1 MVKLEWSS
9 PVRKAGDRL
18 LPLIPNE
25 IYLEILIYFKPVV
38 SESWSLDALAPESSR
53 HTDSRNLAL
62 VCRFF
67 SSIMIPWLYEHLV
80 FTRGTRREHSYLPL
94 CRNILGGNETA
105 MLLAE
110 HVKKCSI
117 RSWGSDGDDST
128 AKWAAKE
135 MISIYF
141 DAMKNMKS
149 LRALTLLNCAIT
161 PSMLKKLKDIPNL
174 TNLTIDTCKL
184 ANNVQEKHLR
194 NIRTLKLKSFS
205 FHSLTLNDIAGVGQI
220 FPHIDLDSLL
230 ELEATHTLFFD
241 EIQLPSHPIP
251 LESLDVDMITNP
263 LHVETLLRHTPFL
276 KKLRLCIPSKST
288 PNTKL
293 KLLPD
298 ALPLLEEISAPLD
311 ALQNII
317 PGRPISSI
325 TINNPLGRYYPTMG
339 TAEVE
344 LFKQSAGVISY
355 LKISLQFYLALPLAD
370 HFPNVQVLFVQIWN
384 YDGPTNIP
392 WPETPVVDMLNYFV
406 NSRPCFPH
414 LRSLELEINRATMF
428 YEFFDL
434 KTQHEWITEILLP
447 KFPLLHRVQFS
458 AYFFWT
464 YSPSENKWVPST
476 PDASVIAVA
485 LHALPTASGFVDY
498 DGCIEAAV
506 RKCEGIRFL

>member
-1 MVKLEWSS
+1 MAKLEWSS
-9 PVRKAGDRL
+9 PVRKAGDKL

-25 IYLEILIYFKPVV
+25 IYLEILIYFQPVA
-38 SESWSLDALAPESSR
+38 SESWSLDTLAPESSR

-80 FTRGTRREHSYLPL
+80 FTKDTRREYSYLPL
-94 CRNILGGNETA
+94 CRNILDGNETA
-105 MLLAE
+105 LLLAE
-110 HVKKCSI
+110 HVKKCSV
-117 RSWGSDGDDST
+117 RSWKSHQGSDGDD
-128 AKWAAKE
+128 WATKE
-135 MISIYF
+135 MVSMYF

-149 LRALTLLNCAIT
+149 LRALTLLDCAIT

-174 TNLTIDTCKL
+174 TGLTIDTCEL
-184 ANNVQEKHLR
+184 VNNVQEKHLR

-205 FHSLTLNDIAGVGQI
+205 FHKLTPSDIAGVEQI
-220 FPHIDLDSLL
+220 FPYVDLDSLL
-230 ELEATHTLFFD
+230 ELEATNTLFFD
-241 EIQLPSHPIP
+241 EMQLPSHPIP
-251 LESLDVDMITNP
+251 LESLDVDMVTNP
-263 LHVETLLRHTPFL
+263 THVETLLCHTPFL
-276 KKLRLCIPSKST
+276 KKLRLCIASRST
-288 PNTKL
+288 RNTKL

-311 ALQNII
+311 ALQII

-339 TAEVE
+339 AAEVE
-344 LFKQSAGVISY
+344 LFKQSTGVISY

-392 WPETPVVDMLNYFV
+392 WPETPVDDILRYFI
-406 NSRPCFPH
+406 NSRPCFPNLH
-414 LRSLELEINRATMF
+414 SLELEINRATMF

-434 KTQHEWITEILLP
+434 KTQYAWITEILLL
-447 KFPLLHRVQFS
+447 KFPLLRRVQFS

-464 YSPSENKWVPST
+464 YSPNKNKWVPSI
-476 PDASVIAVA
+476 PDASVVVVA
-485 LHALPTASGFVDY
+485 LHAMRTGSEFVDY
-498 DGCIEAAV
+498 DRCIEAAV
-506 RKCEGIRFL
+506 RKCEGIRLF